1 MKKLICMILG
11 VCVLLCSCQASNSQ
25 PSEEE
30 QPQETLQTIE
40 QLQMQKGMNIR
51 AGLYFHDSAS
61 SKLVSETREF
71 VVTQEQNVGEELMEQ
86 LLAGPTN
93 QSLNGISY
101 GTELVDIEV
110 MDEVANVY
118 LKATQDMDAYEQY
131 VLRAA
136 VTDTLVDYY
145 DLAYVNVFID
155 GATNYETH
163 PKGAFK
169 KSSGTLDSDFAKYQ
183 NNYLQ
188 NTSNTTEGSGALQ
201 SNAVLYFAD
210 STLGF
215 LLPEI
220 RQISFEDGNRIVDT
234 LISEL
239 ILGPSY
245 GNNMQG
251 LISQDIVNEYA
262 YELVENET
270 GHIQCNLRLQYPANV
285 LPNSNQE
292 LDKLCYASLFYTLR
306 SVIPSLDT
314 LHITLEYLE
323 QDNQITLTREDVK
336 QYLGRTID
344 LYFPGKDFTMLYP
357 TKRVVYN
364 KEAGLLRSRLDQL
377 IRGPIASDSEEIWPI
392 FSQGITSKD
401 ILSVEIYDNSIAVV
415 DLSQNFSDV
424 MSSQPAET
432 EFVTIYT
439 MVNTLTG
446 YTGIK
451 KVKFMVEGKEILGF
465 TGELYLKNPLMKN
478 PGIIKE

>member
-201 SNAVLYFAD
+201 SL
-210 STLGF
+210 S
-215 LLPEI
+215 
-220 RQISFEDGNRIVDT
+220 
-234 LISEL
+234 LI
-239 ILGPSY
+239 
-245 GNNMQG
+245 
-251 LISQDIVNEYA
+251 
-262 YELVENET
+262 
-270 GHIQCNLRLQYPANV
+270 HI
-285 LPNSNQE
+285 
-292 LDKLCYASLFYTLR
+292 
-306 SVIPSLDT
+306 
-314 LHITLEYLE
+314 
-323 QDNQITLTREDVK
+323 
-336 QYLGRTID
+336 
-344 LYFPGKDFTMLYP
+344 
-357 TKRVVYN
+357 
-364 KEAGLLRSRLDQL
+364 
-377 IRGPIASDSEEIWPI
+377 
-392 FSQGITSKD
+392 
-401 ILSVEIYDNSIAVV
+401 
-415 DLSQNFSDV
+415 
-424 MSSQPAET
+424 
-432 EFVTIYT
+432 
-439 MVNTLTG
+439 
-446 YTGIK
+446 
-451 KVKFMVEGKEILGF
+451 
-465 TGELYLKNPLMKN
+465 
-478 PGIIKE
+478 